1 MVTAKKNDGTKE
13 IADFTFYGK
22 STDTKPTG
30 EDEGIKIEN
39 GSAFVEIDTQELH
52 FYDGAAKAWL

>member
-1 MVTAKKNDGTKE
+1 MVTANRNDGTKG
-13 IADFTFYGK
+13 IANFTFYGK

-30 EDEGIKIEN
+30 EYEGIKIEN